1 METGRNWTRRS
12 IEELVDQ
19 YIQKRTPGP
28 GPAPVTD
35 DELLKPNCT
44 SYGYISFASP
54 PSGYSKG
61 PEPVWQKGMHCMY
74 VAHNTGGH
82 LSRTS
87 ICTEV
92 YNLGN
97 IAYASSS
104 DFANTLYPQRAGI
117 DRYAQPPFNKRPEN
131 FRHHTLYIVGDDGH
145 PILKCNADAFIE
157 WERSVLSPTFSQGV
171 TDTEIDCY
179 ALNNVKLEALHD
191 ALVTHSSDI
200 AQIMGVSW
208 TALPYMR
215 MYGYIVSE
223 DDNLDDEIT
232 LKVLD
237 NLYPPLQIARRVS
250 DIQDYTL

>member
-1 METGRNWTRRS
+1 MGTGRNWTRKS

-19 YIQKRTPGP
+19 YIQKHAPGP
-28 GPAPVTD
+28 GPTPVTD

-44 SYGYISFASP
+44 SYGYISFASA

-74 VAHNTGGH
+74 IAHNTGGQ
-82 LSRTS
+82 LSHTS

-97 IAYASSS
+97 IAYAVSS

-117 DRYAQPPFNKRPEN
+117 RRGAQPSLNQRPEN
-131 FRHHTLYIVGDDGH
+131 ITHHTLYIVGDDNH
-145 PILKCNADAFIE
+145 PILKCNVDAFIE

-171 TDTEIDCY
+171 TDVDIDCY

-191 ALVTHSSDI
+191 TLVTHSSDI

-208 TALPYMR
+208 SATPYMSL
-215 MYGYIVSE
+215 YGYIVSE
-223 DDNLDDEIT
+223 DDNLDDEIR